1 MKPVIK
7 SKFKEAKQ
15 FNKNILKNI
24 KESAVK
30 SNILLSNQKKSKNNF
45 EKSKKLFSN
54 MKNLL
59 NKTKYSKNEFI
70 KAINNYIANPN
81 SQNLKLINEK
91 RNNLLYKINLNSN
104 NSNALSNNFL
114 ILKNNMLESI
124 KMAKE
129 ILPNLKSSKVN
140 INKLNLTYL
149 KINQLIKI
157 KKNNKNLDNRKQKKI
172 IRPIFRQDSPKPDCD
187 EIRLLIVVEEGKIDD
202 AIKELKKISLENYNL
217 VISFE
222 NMRKKE
228 NETSSKIIDIEFDIE
243 EAKKQDENYEN
254 IKHIDEIIKEI
265 NENIVRQF
273 NIDKWKTPQERLI
286 ESIQIFNES
295 QNEIKKQMEK
305 IDELLDLLE
314 ANPSEKTEEDIKF
327 HNERINELQKTSRS
341 SENDINKFI
350 ALIKIFGTVSDK
362 HDGIIQ
368 GIHDLTVQLEESK
381 SKYTD
386 YTLNFIK
393 QKTNEIYNL
402 KFELIDIRRF
412 VRRNEDRVWKFKD
425 ENRDLFDQIIK
436 SKNQIK
442 NLNDIINNGD
452 CDETT
457 PNPV

>member
-1 MKPVIK
+1 MLIKKGTIMKPVIK
-7 SKFKEAKQ
+7 AKFKEAKQ
-15 FNKNILKNI
+15 FNKNILKNT

-30 SNILLSNQKKSKNNF
+30 SNMLLSNQKKSKNNF

-59 NKTKYSKNEFI
+59 NKTKSSKNEFI

-81 SQNLKLINEK
+81 NQNLKLINEK
-91 RNNLLYKINLNSN
+91 RNNLLHKINLNSN

-114 ILKNNMLESI
+114 ILKNDMLESI
-124 KMAKE
+124 KMVKE

-157 KKNNKNLDNRKQKKI
+157 KKNNKNLDKRKQKKI
-172 IRPIFRQDSPKPDCD
+172 IRPIFRQDPPKPNCD

-228 NETSSKIIDIEFDIE
+228 NEISSEIIDIEFDIE
-243 EAKKQDENYEN
+243 QAKKQDENYEN

-295 QNEIKKQMEK
+295 QDEIKKQMEK
-305 IDELLDLLE
+305 LDELLDLLE

-327 HNERINELQKTSRS
+327 HNERINELEKKSR
-341 SENDINKFI
+341 
-350 ALIKIFGTVSDK
+350 
-362 HDGIIQ
+362 
-368 GIHDLTVQLEESK
+368 
-381 SKYTD
+381 
-386 YTLNFIK
+386 
-393 QKTNEIYNL
+393 
-402 KFELIDIRRF
+402 
-412 VRRNEDRVWKFKD
+412 
-425 ENRDLFDQIIK
+425 
-436 SKNQIK
+436 
-442 NLNDIINNGD
+442 
-452 CDETT
+452 
-457 PNPV
+457 